1 MFKKLWAGVLC
12 LCLAVGAA
20 GCAADKSGE
29 SGADTGK
36 LNVIATIFPQY
47 DFARQIGGDKVNV
60 KMLLPAGTESHT
72 FDPKPS
78 DIVAVQGAEV
88 FLYTGNEM
96 EPWAQ
101 NIVNS
106 LDPKKVKVVNLSQG
120 IPLVA
125 ETHSEG
131 GTEHEHESDPHIW
144 LDPTLAMKMVDATAA
159 AFGEKDPDNKAYY
172 TQNAEN
178 YKAKLGALDQDFQT
192 AVAQG
197 QRKQLAF
204 GGKFAYIYFIRR
216 YGLEYASAF
225 DSCSTQSEP
234 SVKKIGDVISYIKEN
249 GIPVVF
255 YEELATPKVATSIA
269 GETGTKT
276 LLFSTV
282 HNVTKDEFQQGVTY
296 LDVMRQN
303 LKNLKTA
310 LGEN

>member
-125 ETHSEG
+125 ETHGEG
-131 GTEHEHESDPHIW
+131 ETEHEHESDPHIW

-172 TQNAEN
+172 AQNAEN
-178 YKAKLGALDQDFQT
+178 YKVKLGALDQDFQT
-192 AVAQG
+192 AVARG
-197 QRKQLAF
+197 QRKQVAF

-255 YEELATPKVATSIA
+255 YEELATPKVANSIA
-269 GETGTKT
+269 GETGSKT

-296 LDVMRQN
+296 LDVMGQN

-310 LGEN
+310 LGED